1 MTKFEFKRSWA
12 LLLVLVLLLG
22 SVMSVSAAKPLKVL
36 TTNFP
41 GYDFIRAIGGGNVD
55 VEMLLPPGAESHSFE
70 PTPKD
75 MIAIQNADL
84 FVTVGGE
91 NETWV
96 ARIVE
101 SFGDKAPKTVRM
113 IEMVDAVPEEI
124 VEGME
129 HEHDHDH
136 AHDAHEE
143 VHDHDHANDVHEE
156 AHDHDH
162 DHEHNAHEEV
172 HDHDHAHDEH
182 EEVHDH
188 DHEHDVHEEI
198 HDHDHEHDHEI
209 ELDEHVWTSPK
220 NAIRI
225 VDALTSVL
233 SELDSEN
240 AEIFAVNAAAYTAKL
255 AEVDA
260 AYQAIVD
267 NAVRKVIVVGDR
279 FPLRYLADAYG
290 LTYYAAFSGCST
302 DTEASAG
309 TIAFLIDVVKSEK
322 IPVVFYIEFS
332 NQKIA
337 NAIAEASGVVTRE
350 IHSGHNVSK
359 QDFQAGVTLVDLM
372 LRNMDGLKEALN

>member
-1 MTKFEFKRSWA
+1 MTKLTFKGALA
-12 LLLVLVLLLG
+12 LLLGMVLVLG
-22 SVMSVSAAKPLKVL
+22 SVMSVSAAEPLKVL

-41 GYDFIRAIGGGNVD
+41 GYDFIRAIGGEKVN

-75 MIAIQNADL
+75 IIAIQNADL

-96 ARIVE
+96 ARILE
-101 SFGDKAPKTVRM
+101 SFGEKAPKTVRM

-129 HEHDHDH
+129 HDHDHDH
-136 AHDAHEE
+136 EHEAAE
-143 VHDHDHANDVHEE
+143 EDHDHDAEDHDHEHE
-156 AHDHDH
+156 AAEEDHDHDH
-162 DHEHNAHEEV
+162 DHE
-172 HDHDHAHDEH
+172 DEI
-182 EEVHDH
+182 V
-188 DHEHDVHEEI
+188 
-198 HDHDHEHDHEI
+198 
-209 ELDEHVWTSPK
+209 LDEHVWTSPK

-225 VDALTSVL
+225 VDALTATL
-233 SELDSEN
+233 SELDPEN
-240 AEIFAVNAAAYTAKL
+240 AELFAANAAAYDAKL

-260 AYQAIVD
+260 AYQAVVD
-267 NAVRKVIVVGDR
+267 NAARKVIVVGDR

-290 LTYYAAFSGCST
+290 LSYSAAFSGCST

-337 NAIAEASGVVTRE
+337 NAIAEASGAVTRE

-372 LRNMDGLKEALN
+372 LRNMDGLKEALSEE